1 MTSVSTR
8 EIGLAW
14 NSNDSL
20 SFEIHITPHEAG
32 KPRIITTI
40 EQSIVIGDLYPGTKY
55 HFDIYPQGP
64 NGTKGDSQTVSTTT
78 GKQIGCIFCELV
90 MFLKGNQYKPYMS
103 KFPNI
108 VLLLIILDNFR
119 PFKKLLM
126 TAMHI
131 HYLKYR

>member
-8 EIGLAW
+8 EVGLAW
-14 NSNDSL
+14 NSNDTH

-32 KPRIITTI
+32 EPRIITTT
-40 EQSIVIGDLYPGTKY
+40 EQSIVFGGLYPGTMY
-55 HFDIYPQGP
+55 RFDIYPQGP

-90 MFLKGNQYKPYMS
+90 MFLKGNQYKPYLS

-108 VLLLIILDNFR
+108 AFLLII
-119 PFKKLLM
+119 
-126 TAMHI
+126 
-131 HYLKYR
+131 